1 MKAVDIIG
9 SAGKETIRKAVGAAE
24 QLTSGEIRV
33 FIDEECKEDVMDHAA
48 FVFAELGMHKTDLRN
63 GVLIYL
69 ALKDHKFAIIGD
81 AGIHAKVGDDFW
93 NHVKEEMLEH
103 FRHGR
108 IVEGIEHAVMQA
120 GNKLKVF
127 FPKQQQDVNELPD
140 DIVFGNPDK

>member
-1 MKAVDIIG
+1 MKASDFFSKEQQAAIIG
-9 SAGKETIRKAVGAAE
+9 AIEKAE
-24 QLTSGEIRV
+24 QNTSGEIRIHIENRCPINILDRTVQV
-33 FIDEECKEDVMDHAA
+33 FEK
-48 FVFAELGMHKTDLRN
+48 LKMHKTQLRN

-69 ALKDHKFAIIGD
+69 AIEDKKFAIIGD

-120 GNKLKVF
+120 GIKLKVF